1 MMLTES
7 RVPGKRKVNQTITM
21 VKKVIAF
28 PQLLDPIHIHSNELW
43 VVNLG
48 AHYKN
53 PLACS
58 RYAPALLAAFGF
70 NVQYIGLILGE
81 RELTS
86 RSQPGDLNLVCLIAT
101 IPHSSEYDPFILQ
114 LPTSPFNQYP
124 TSIFVFS
131 TYFLIYPINKVFY
144 VSIGKRIST
153 HKISYYFTVPDPG
166 HGPPLFE
173 CLKPPL

>member
-1 MMLTES
+1 MMSTES

-28 PQLLDPIHIHSNELW
+28 PQLLDPIHIHSNELHVW

-48 AHYKN
+48 AYYKN

-81 RELTS
+81 RANVQESTWRPKL
-86 RSQPGDLNLVCLIAT
+86 SQSHLYHT
-101 IPHSSEYDPFILQ
+101 
-114 LPTSPFNQYP
+114 T
-124 TSIFVFS
+124 
-131 TYFLIYPINKVFY
+131 
-144 VSIGKRIST
+144 
-153 HKISYYFTVPDPG
+153 
-166 HGPPLFE
+166 LF
-173 CLKPPL
+173 